1 MRLSEDGIEPV
12 EISKVYLGLGSNL
25 GDRFANLEL
34 AIDKLSLS
42 ELKIA
47 NVSKV
52 YETDP
57 LYYLPQPKFLN
68 AACQVM
74 TDLDPHDLLGV
85 TQSIEKEIG
94 REFSFLNAPRI
105 IDIDILFFGGLCLTS
120 KNLTIP
126 HPLLHER
133 AFALMPLVDL
143 VPNMRH
149 PVLKKTLSKLL
160 YMVEGKDGVCTYKEQ
175 INLQAI

>member
-1 MRLSEDGIEPV
+1 
-12 EISKVYLGLGSNL
+12 
-25 GDRFANLEL
+25 
-34 AIDKLSLS
+34 
-42 ELKIA
+42 
-47 NVSKV
+47 
-52 YETDP
+52 
-57 LYYLPQPKFLN
+57 
-68 AACQVM
+68 
-74 TDLDPHDLLGV
+74 
-85 TQSIEKEIG
+85 
-94 REFSFLNAPRI
+94 LNAPRI
-105 IDIDILFFGGLCLTS
+105 IDIDILFFGGLSLTS

-160 YMVEGKDGVCTYKEQ
+160 YMVEGKDGVCTYKDQ